1 MIWLGLLALLAGI
14 GGLILFRDA
23 DPGRL
28 ARRGRFAL
36 RALVV
41 LGLVA
46 LAALLLASG
55 KKLLAALPVAALLPL
70 IGKFLLVLAR
80 GFLFNK
86 LATSLFR
93 GFGHFRNPFS
103 AAHGST
109 SELTPQQA
117 ADILEVELTASE
129 AEIRAAWR
137 RKVAQTHPD
146 TNPRQSASEEKTK
159 LLNRARD
166 VMLKHCGAKR

>member
-1 MIWLGLLALLAGI
+1 MIWLGLLVLLAGL
-14 GGLILFRDA
+14 GVLILLRDA

-28 ARRGRFAL
+28 ARRGRFAF

-46 LAALLLASG
+46 LAALMLASG
-55 KKLLAALPVAALLPL
+55 KKLLAALPVAALLPF
-70 IGKFLLVLAR
+70 IGKFLLALVR

-86 LATSLFR
+86 LATGFFR
-93 GFGHFRNPFS
+93 GFGHFRDSFA
-103 AAHGST
+103 AAHAGG

-117 ADILEVELTASE
+117 AEILEVELTASE

-137 RKVAQTHPD
+137 RKITQTHPD
-146 TNPRQSASEEKTK
+146 TNPRQRAGEEETK

-166 VMLKHCGAKR
+166 VMLKYCGAKR